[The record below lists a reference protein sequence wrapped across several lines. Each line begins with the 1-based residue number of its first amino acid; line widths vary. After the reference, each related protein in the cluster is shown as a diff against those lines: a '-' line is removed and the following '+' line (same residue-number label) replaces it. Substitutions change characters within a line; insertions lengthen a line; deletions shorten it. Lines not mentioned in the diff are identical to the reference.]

1 MIYRIII
8 EPTAEHGIRD
18 AVRWK
23 TADVSSAVAAKW
35 YNGLLKKVDTLKT
48 HPSRCPL
55 AAENAKFP
63 EDIRELNYGKRR
75 NTYRIVFTIRTDRP
89 LPRCRGGAEAI
100 ALEEGFRTS

>member
-8 EPTAEHGIRD
+8 EPTAGQGIRD

-23 TADVSSAVAAKW
+23 TEHASPALAAKW

-63 EDIRELNYGKRR
+63 EDIRELIYGKRR
-75 NTYRIVFTIRTDRP
+75 NAYRIVFTIQADTVHVLFVHHTARD
-89 LPRCRGGAEAI
+89 E
-100 ALEEGFRTS
+100 LEP